1 MKIMFYKCVQSYSK
15 SLLNQNISQNYV
27 FDTNTNTNINN
38 NMKIIM
44 LYIIRSKQKMKHVM
58 RKYVNSCVIYYYEP
72 KIYNNMTRI
81 TRKSEN

>member
-1 MKIMFYKCVQSYSK
+1 MMKICKSRNVMKLLTKCHEIANEIISKCIQSYSK

-44 LYIIRSKQKMKHVM
+44 LYIIRSNKKEAC
-58 RKYVNSCVIYYYEP
+58 YA
-72 KIYNNMTRI
+72 
-81 TRKSEN
+81 